1 VALMAYDIPTLV
13 FGGGGHG
20 KQVIAMLRSG
30 DRYEP
35 KVVIDSVRP
44 PGSDVAGVEVL
55 GDEEHLEYAH
65 GQGIRTAV
73 NAVGGVIDID
83 DRVRV
88 FEVLR
93 DGGFMQPPIVH
104 PAAFSENSAEYGEGS
119 HVFALAYVGPD
130 CRLGDGALVNTSA
143 VVSHDCELGD
153 FTNLSPG
160 ALLAGNVITGAR
172 VRVGMGATVNIGV
185 TVGEGA
191 RIGNNATV
199 KGDVPPG
206 ERVHAGTIWPIR

>member
-1 VALMAYDIPTLV
+1 MPYDTRTLV

-20 KQVIAMLRSG
+20 KQVIAMLRAG
-30 DRYEP
+30 DRYLPEA
-35 KVVIDSVRP
+35 VVDSVLP
-44 PGSDVAGVEVL
+44 PGSQGAGIEVL
-55 GDEEHLEYAH
+55 GGEEYLEYAF

-73 NAVGGVIDID
+73 NAVGGVTDID
-83 DRVRV
+83 DRVRF

-93 DGGFMQPPIVH
+93 DAGFMQPPIVH
-104 PAAFSENSAEYGEGS
+104 PAACSENSAEFGEGS

-130 CRLGDGALVNTSA
+130 CRLGDGVLVNTST
-143 VVSHDCELGD
+143 VVSHDCKLGD

-160 ALLAGNVITGAR
+160 ALLAGNVRTGAR
-172 VRVGMGATVNIGV
+172 VRIGMGATVNIGV

-199 KGDVPPG
+199 KADVPPG
-206 ERVHAGTIWPIR
+206 ERVRAGTIWPIS